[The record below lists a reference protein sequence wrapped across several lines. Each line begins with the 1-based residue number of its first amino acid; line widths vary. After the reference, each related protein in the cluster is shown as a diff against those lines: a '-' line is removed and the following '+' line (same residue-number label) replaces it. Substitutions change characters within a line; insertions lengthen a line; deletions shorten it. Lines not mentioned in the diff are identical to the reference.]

1 MLSAEEVPLQGKQ
14 IWCSFTVVDV
24 NDFLAL
30 CVDVE
35 QWDGAED
42 GCLVGRREALRLIV

>member
-1 MLSAEEVPLQGKQ
+1 MLRTEEVPSQGKQ

-35 QWDGAED
+35 QRDGAED
-42 GCLVGRREALRLIV
+42 GCLVGGREALRLII

>member
-1 MLSAEEVPLQGKQ
+1 MLVAEEVPLQGKQ

-35 QWDGAED
+35 QRDGAQN
-42 GCLVGRREALRLIV
+42 GCPVGGHEALRLIV

>member
-1 MLSAEEVPLQGKQ
+1 MLSAEEVPSQGKQ
-14 IWCSFTVVDV
+14 IWCSLTVGDV

-35 QWDGAED
+35 QRDAAED
-42 GCLVGRREALRLIV
+42 GCLVGGREALHLII

>member
-1 MLSAEEVPLQGKQ
+1 MLSAEEVPWQGKQ

-35 QWDGAED
+35 QRDGAEN
-42 GCLVGRREALRLIV
+42 GCPVSGHEALLLIV

>member
-1 MLSAEEVPLQGKQ
+1 MLVAEEIPLQGKQ

-35 QWDGAED
+35 QWDGAENSCPVS
-42 GCLVGRREALRLIV
+42 GHEALRLIV

>member
-1 MLSAEEVPLQGKQ
+1 MLVAEEVPLQGKQ
-14 IWCSFTVVDV
+14 ICCSFAVVDV

-35 QWDGAED
+35 QRDGAEN
-42 GCLVGRREALRLIV
+42 GCPVGGHEALCLIV

>member
-1 MLSAEEVPLQGKQ
+1 MLVAEELPLQGKQ

-35 QWDGAED
+35 QHDRAED
-42 GCLVGRREALRLIV
+42 GCLVDGREALRLIV

>member
-1 MLSAEEVPLQGKQ
+1 MLVAEEVPSQGKQ

-35 QWDGAED
+35 QRDGAEN
-42 GCLVGRREALRLIV
+42 GCLVGVREVLCLIV

>member
-1 MLSAEEVPLQGKQ
+1 MLVAEEVPLQGKQ
-14 IWCSFTVVDV
+14 ICCSFAVVDV

-35 QWDGAED
+35 QRDGAEN
-42 GCLVGRREALRLIV
+42 GCPVGGHEALRLIV